1 MTLSQM
7 LEIRLTG
14 REPSTVPGQVGSKL
28 FSLSPKNE
36 HEMASLSN
44 TVHWAHGIALGA
56 VFGLIS
62 LAEHNATF
70 DWLLINLAK

>member
-1 MTLSQM
+1 MAKTFIVIKGLLAVLIGTIVMTLSQM

-36 HEMASLSN
+36 HEMASHLIQS
-44 TVHWAHGIALGA
+44 I
-56 VFGLIS
+56 GLM
-62 LAEHNATF
+62 A
-70 DWLLINLAK
+70 